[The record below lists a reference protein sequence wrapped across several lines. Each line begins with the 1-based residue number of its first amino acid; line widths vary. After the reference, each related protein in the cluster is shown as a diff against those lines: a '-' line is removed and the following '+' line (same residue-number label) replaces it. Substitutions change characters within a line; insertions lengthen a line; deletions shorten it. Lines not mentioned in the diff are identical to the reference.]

1 MKKVL
6 KNVSFI
12 FLLLKM
18 CFIFGQKD
26 PVQKRIILDPGH
38 GGLDFGAI
46 GIYGLKEKD
55 VVLQVALE
63 IIRLN
68 ARSKNPMD
76 IYLTRYSDTL
86 ISLSDRTKLA
96 SVLTSDLF
104 ISLHCN
110 DAGNQSARGIEVF
123 TGNNDSRFLAP
134 SIWFAYRLQK
144 DFKRQLG
151 FESRGVKFA
160 NFQVLREVI
169 DLCPVML
176 LELGFLSNADESS
189 YLIEKENIERIA
201 LIILSSIVNY

>member
-1 MKKVL
+1 MKMIKVL
-6 KNVSFI
+6 KNVGFI

-26 PVQKRIILDPGH
+26 LVQKRIILDPGH

-46 GIYGLKEKD
+46 GINDLKEKD

-68 ARSKNPMD
+68 SRSKNPID

-86 ISLSDRTKLA
+86 IALSDRTKLA
-96 SVLTSDLF
+96 SVLKSNLF

-110 DAGNQSARGIEVF
+110 DAGNHNARGIEVF
-123 TGNNDSRFLAP
+123 TSIGDSRFLAP
-134 SIWFAYRLQK
+134 SIWFAYRVQN

-151 FESRGVKFA
+151 
-160 NFQVLREVI
+160 
-169 DLCPVML
+169 
-176 LELGFLSNADESS
+176 
-189 YLIEKENIERIA
+189 
-201 LIILSSIVNY
+201 